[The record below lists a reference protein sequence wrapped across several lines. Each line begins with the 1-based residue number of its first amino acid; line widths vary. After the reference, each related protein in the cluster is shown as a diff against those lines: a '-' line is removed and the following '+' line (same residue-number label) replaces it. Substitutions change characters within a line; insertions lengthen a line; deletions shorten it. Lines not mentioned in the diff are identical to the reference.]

1 MSYLSELH
9 AERKQRL
16 ARLGGVPASRSPQRP
31 PPSVPTSSARTS
43 KSKRRWPKPL
53 TPEQLGAVPLST
65 EQRRAALAAAD
76 SELAVWPKHL
86 DRVAKSL
93 GIDEKHLTIVL
104 LIGAIA
110 ECAICLANSSG
121 RPS

>member
-43 KSKRRWPKPL
+43 KSKRR
-53 TPEQLGAVPLST
+53 
-65 EQRRAALAAAD
+65 
-76 SELAVWPKHL
+76 
-86 DRVAKSL
+86 
-93 GIDEKHLTIVL
+93 
-104 LIGAIA
+104 
-110 ECAICLANSSG
+110 
-121 RPS
+121 